1 MANKLSENI
10 KSFQKRWNA
19 NWDDATAFVQF
30 KNRLL
35 FLIDKHLSKSIVS
48 SKELINQY
56 AFICGLSA
64 PYSAT
69 GDLNKI
75 FEGVELEQ
83 KGFNNTIIYST
94 LANSQTPIQIAWYLQ
109 NLFTAFDNML
119 QNNTRLQTA
128 IDNFYIELIDLL
140 SVSPVSQIRLS
151 RNKKGIVVYPAG
163 AKLLDDVLVNENLT
177 WLLDYPESH
186 KAFEQALSIYFSG
199 DKLKFRNLVDN
210 LRVAIEQ
217 LLRRIL
223 GNEKSFENQKKELS
237 VWLEKHG
244 VHSQTK
250 NLFSQLLFGP
260 YAVFQNDAAKHGDE
274 ELLPDEIEYLIYLTG
289 TFLRLLIQLNR
300 NKS

>member
-1 MANKLSENI
+1 MANKLSANV

-19 NWDDATAFVQF
+19 NWDDATAFIQF

-56 AFICGLSA
+56 AFICGLCA

-69 GDLNKI
+69 GDLNKV
-75 FEGVELEQ
+75 FVKVELEQ

-94 LANSQTPIQIAWYLQ
+94 IANSQTPIQVAWYLQ
-109 NLFTAFDNML
+109 NLFTAFNNML
-119 QNNTRLQTA
+119 QNNTHLQMV
-128 IDNFYIELIDLL
+128 IDNFYTELVDVL

-151 RNKKGIVVYPAG
+151 KNKKGIIVYPAG

-217 LLRRIL
+217 LLRRVL
-223 GNEKSFENQKKELS
+223 GNEKSFENQTKELS
-237 VWLEKHG
+237 VWLEKRG

-260 YAVFQNDAAKHGDE
+260 YAVFQNDAVKHGDE
-274 ELLPDEIEYLIYLTG
+274 DLLPDEIEYLIYLTG

-300 NKS
+300 NES